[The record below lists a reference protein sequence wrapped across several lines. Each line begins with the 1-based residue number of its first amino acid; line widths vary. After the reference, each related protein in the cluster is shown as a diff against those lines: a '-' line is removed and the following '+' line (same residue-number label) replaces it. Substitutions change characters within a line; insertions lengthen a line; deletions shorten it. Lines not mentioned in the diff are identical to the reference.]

1 MCISTPGTPLLAPM
15 NPPLAPPETPFWPP
29 IKRLWSRAVGQF
41 WLSGLL
47 VEGCLELKRLVAQS
61 LSLPLCPSRY
71 TYLYRSPTP
80 RSLFSFAGPSIL
92 CSFYACVSTCP
103 EWPQLLWTAN
113 VRKSHTHR
121 GISISK
127 PPISPSENVF
137 SRGSC
142 SPPSIDMGCCLLVS
156 GTDFGPNCAS
166 CVHLM
171 TELHSGV
178 SKRIL

>member
-1 MCISTPGTPLLAPM
+1 MISCSWSVLAVWSSGRGLPGVEAISGTIPLSP
-15 NPPLAPPETPFWPP
+15 
-29 IKRLWSRAVGQF
+29 
-41 WLSGLL
+41 
-47 VEGCLELKRLVAQS
+47 S
-61 LSLPLCPSRY
+61 LSLSV
-71 TYLYRSPTP
+71 YLSI
-80 RSLFSFAGPSIL
+80 SLTHSSQSFSFAGPSIL

-127 PPISPSENVF
+127 PPISPSEIVF

-171 TELHSGV
+171 TGLHSGV
-178 SKRIL
+178 SKRKL